1 VTDLSPR
8 DFRVFEDRV
17 AQPIDSVEL
26 ELPRIRD
33 MQDNVSHHMEGSF
46 TPRGIWASP
55 DFVAAVG
62 HGAKPLTLADLPYFS
77 RATGI
82 FG

>member
-46 TPRGIWASP
+46 TPRGIW
-55 DFVAAVG
+55 